1 MVAPELHASIAS
13 DESELMSLSPRSA
26 RIKKSASAVI
36 GESYECCGAEL
47 SGNSITL
54 ITAAFLFALITGV
67 QYVFAL
73 IANSLAL
80 QADCLSMGV
89 DALTYLG
96 NLAVECMPD
105 DDEKNMCSKK
115 GVELAM
121 AGVSYFVLIGFTIS
135 FMVEAYET
143 LYPSGDDGGDDD
155 VNGYIVLG
163 FACAGLLFDGASL
176 CVFSQFGERDEEA
189 TAIP

>member
-1 MVAPELHASIAS
+1 M
-13 DESELMSLSPRSA
+13 LMSLSPRSA
-26 RIKKSASAVI
+26 RIKKSASAGI

-121 AGVSYFVLIGFTIS
+121 AGVLASMWATNESDRHDVSLQ
-135 FMVEAYET
+135 MVGSDGRARDDAEIV
-143 LYPSGDDGGDDD
+143 SG
-155 VNGYIVLG
+155 VS
-163 FACAGLLFDGASL
+163 A
-176 CVFSQFGERDEEA
+176 
-189 TAIP
+189 